1 MMRHP
6 VQAALVAMALACP
19 SLAQAVDQPKP
30 GAPVQADG
38 APAVPPVSPAPKM
51 SYEQAVEA
59 GRRALD
65 SKDNDAAVAAYDAA
79 LEARPDSAAA
89 AFNRGVALYRAGRF
103 KEAAEAFRDSGAKAS
118 SGERTSEALEK
129 SSTFNRAASYY
140 GATKA
145 QAEAAERMLAEARQ
159 GGKDAPAAAADP
171 QVNPAELK
179 QAIDD
184 AKASFDAFRDAA
196 YGDDADLESRA
207 NAEQARRLVKALEEL
222 RKQQEERQ
230 KQQQKQEQ
238 QDKQE
243 QQENKDKQQQQQQ
256 QQQDGQQQQQQDQ
269 HQQQDGSDEQ
279 PKDQSKPDDGSKNE
293 QQKQDASKDEQ
304 KPKEQQSEDQQPKEQ
319 PPQDAGSPQDSAKQD
334 DAKGA
339 PAAERGDMTK
349 DEADRLLQ
357 GVRDRERRRRAEQ
370 QRREQDQAAR
380 GRKPIKDW

>member
-238 QDKQE
+238 QD
-243 QQENKDKQQQQQQ
+243 
-256 QQQDGQQQQQQDQ
+256 Q

-304 KPKEQQSEDQQPKEQ
+304 KPKEQQSEEQQPKEQ